1 MSFSKNRKTSAHF
14 IIHAVA
20 VSAAAFSF
28 AFSWAPGVGPT
39 LGDTAVLTSLTI
51 AMTMMIG
58 ALFKKKIL
66 ASSAWSVG
74 STAVGF
80 ALGTSLLKGGLSFIP
95 FAGPWLNATI
105 TLGLHEAIGWGLYSI
120 FERGLDPTKIDSE
133 ELKNAFR
140 DGKDIAEQYKEKSKE
155 MDKIKKQMTS
165 HDRELVTNL
174 EKKIAAK
181 KSSEDERINSIKQMA
196 AIYKKYGYEVEL

>member
-1 MSFSKNRKTSAHF
+1 MDPKARRTNAHF

-39 LGDTAVLTSLTI
+39 LGDTAVLTGLTV

-58 ALFKKKIL
+58 ALFNKKIV
-66 ASSAWSVG
+66 AKSAWSVG
-74 STAVGF
+74 AVAIGF

-105 TLGLHEAIGWGLYSI
+105 TLGLHEGIGWGLFAI
-120 FERGLDPTKIDSE
+120 FERGLDPTKMSSD
-133 ELKNAFR
+133 ELKKAFR
-140 DGKDIAEQYKEKSKE
+140 EGKDIAAQYKEKSKQ
-155 MDKIKKQMTS
+155 MDMVKERMSLQ
-165 HDRELVTNL
+165 DRELVKKL
-174 EKKIAAK
+174 EKTIASKTA
-181 KSSEDERINSIKQMA
+181 SEEERMNAVREMA
-196 AIYKKYGYEVEL
+196 QVYKRYGYDVDL